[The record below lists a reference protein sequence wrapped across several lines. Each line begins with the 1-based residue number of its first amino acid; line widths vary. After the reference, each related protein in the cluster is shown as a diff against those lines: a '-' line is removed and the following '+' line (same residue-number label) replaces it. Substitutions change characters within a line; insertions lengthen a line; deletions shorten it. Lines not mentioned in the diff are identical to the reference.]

1 MKTLKITND
10 LHLKLK
16 KEALRRNM
24 TLMQL
29 VIEIITKYFATLC
42 LTVLLVSC
50 ASQKMYTKIDE
61 TNYERFEHK
70 QKIELG
76 LSMQQVLKM
85 FGTPSDYKKG
95 WRDGEDTV
103 EFIYY
108 NNIACSS
115 VYCFVEFNL
124 DDKEVVHFVNFR
136 MEYINLITKN

>member
-1 MKTLKITND
+1 
-10 LHLKLK
+10 
-16 KEALRRNM
+16 
-24 TLMQL
+24 MQL
-29 VIEIITKYFATLC
+29 VIEIITRYFATLC